1 MCYSHSFYAGG
12 PGLTHARATTFL
24 LLLRLIGLDINS
36 TSNPPSQYQMFKL
49 VTNRKFVRA
58 AKRVMEELNAAGLKM
73 NSDVRATPL
82 IQLLVDAWAQCLIFL
97 VSLRTRCRRS

>member
-1 MCYSHSFYAGG
+1 
-12 PGLTHARATTFL
+12 
-24 LLLRLIGLDINS
+24 
-36 TSNPPSQYQMFKL
+36 MFKL